1 MSKENQQIPQVIVNL
16 TQGMSKKSWILL
28 IIEALV
34 FILIFGSITKCNND
48 KIDKLEHN
56 IYAYK
61 DTIEYVEMKNGELMA
76 MKESLI
82 LSESEA
88 REELDITKKELKDL
102 KKKLD
107 SDVAYIAQ
115 LKSQIGIK
123 DTIWMKPDTVIIVD
137 TTNNVYRKSFNW
149 SDKWVNVSASIKG
162 PNIEDAKLSINN
174 LKMDVPV
181 ELGLSD
187 NYTFWIKS
195 PNPYV
200 SFTDISSAVINN
212 SSVKKKEKRFHH
224 GIYLGFGVQYGLFGK
239 QWDFGPQAGYAFM
252 YSF

>member
-1 MSKENQQIPQVIVNL
+1 MSTENQQTPQVIVNL

-28 IIEALV
+28 IAEALV
-34 FILIFGSITKCNND
+34 FILLFGSITKCNND

-56 IYAYK
+56 ISAYR

-82 LSESEA
+82 LSETEA
-88 REELDITKKELKDL
+88 REELDITKAELKDL

-123 DTIWMKPDTVIIVD
+123 DTLWMKPDTVFVQKDGTIFK
-137 TTNNVYRKSFNW
+137 TFNW
-149 SDKWVNVSASIKG
+149 MDKWTNMDALITGNSI
-162 PNIEDAKLSINN
+162 EESCLSIQNIN
-174 LKMDVPV
+174 MNVPI

-187 NYTFWIKS
+187 NYQFWVKS

-200 SFTDISSAVINN
+200 TFTDINSVVINN
-212 SSVKKKEKRFHH
+212 SSVKEREKRFHH

-239 QWDFGPQAGYAFM
+239 QWDFGPQGGYAFM